1 MKVHVKIGFID
12 KYSHERYIKGQTLD
26 LSEERVKEIMD
37 KGDLIEVMEE
47 PEEELEPE
55 EYYEMGVER
64 EELQKMKVSELRKLA
79 KELGKNDEGKKED
92 LIDRIWEEK
101 NGGKE

>member
-12 KYSHERYIKGQTLD
+12 KYSHVRYIKGQTLD